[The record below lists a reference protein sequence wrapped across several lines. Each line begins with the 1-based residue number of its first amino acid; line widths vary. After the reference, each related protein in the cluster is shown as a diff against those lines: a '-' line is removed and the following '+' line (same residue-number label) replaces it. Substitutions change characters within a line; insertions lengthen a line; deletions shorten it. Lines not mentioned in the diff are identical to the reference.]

1 MTMKTTKKKKTDPY
15 LEFVVPDEE
24 KTTDGVNEERED
36 EEGDSDGTK
45 GENEEREGEGEFK
58 FALKPS
64 DGFFFNGNLV
74 LVTPTVE
81 GGRRGFR

>member
-1 MTMKTTKKKKTDPY
+1 MTTTKKKKMDPY
-15 LEFVVPDEE
+15 LEFVVPNEE

-58 FALKPS
+58 FALKPDHQTS
-64 DGFFFNGNLV
+64 YFSMGIWCWWW
-74 LVTPTVE
+74 
-81 GGRRGFR
+81 GRR